1 MADLIVGTTI
11 SPVQM
16 VLTPDLIPANSS
28 ELIYCAATLSKPQYP
43 LLDPFG
49 RDIAYQPLS
58 TFDNA
63 SNHNQKSAQSNQ
75 GFHYL
80 HASGIRQDVIDI
92 FLNLKD
98 YSEAVDAYSQSAIL
112 PEYMADNRNWVLHR
126 LLSLPSVGAS
136 PLLAQINMLSENFH
150 SAMLC
155 FEACRL
161 TAVMY
166 CIHVT
171 FPVPRSMYA
180 RRLLLP
186 QLKESI
192 GKVQLVVGNQAL
204 AELLLWC
211 VVVGGV
217 AASYQPDRS
226 WFATQLFHV
235 VRFLDLTKWSDAK
248 MVLRKF
254 AWLGS
259 ACDRGGAAFW
269 NEVL

>member
-1 MADLIVGTTI
+1 
-11 SPVQM
+11 
-16 VLTPDLIPANSS
+16 
-28 ELIYCAATLSKPQYP
+28 LSKPQHP

-49 RDIAYQPLS
+49 RDIAYQPLNTS
-58 TFDNA
+58 NDA
-63 SNHNQKSAQSNQ
+63 SSHNQKSGQSKQ

-80 HASGIRQDVIDI
+80 HSSGMRREVIDI

-98 YSEAVDAYSQSAIL
+98 YSEAIDAYSQSAIL
-112 PEYMADNRNWVLHR
+112 PDCMADNRNWVLHR

-136 PLLAQINMLSENFH
+136 ALLGQINMLSEDFH

-161 TAVMY
+161 TAIMY

-180 RRLLLP
+180 RLLLLP
-186 QLKESI
+186 QMKESI

-204 AELLLWC
+204 TELLLWC
-211 VVVGGV
+211 VIVGGV
-217 AASYQPDRS
+217 AASGQPERS
-226 WFATQLFHV
+226 WFATQLFYV
-235 VRFLDLTKWSDAK
+235 ARFLDLTKWSDAK

-254 AWLGS
+254 AWLDS
-259 ACDRGGAAFW
+259 ACDRGGAVFW